1 MEDKREIRKNIT
13 ILALDNL
20 IQNYT
25 NALEDKDMDPPLS
38 NEERELSELIIKE
51 AKEMLTEMA
60 IENKP
65 IIKNTFY
72 LIALFFSFPDDLFRA
87 VFRIA
92 VYYRIYIKIIIRQ

>member
-51 AKEMLTEMA
+51 AKEMSILLSSRRKE
-60 IENKP
+60 P
-65 IIKNTFY
+65 Y
-72 LIALFFSFPDDLFRA
+72 LFSTLSNSSS
-87 VFRIA
+87 
-92 VYYRIYIKIIIRQ
+92 K

>member
-38 NEERELSELIIKE
+38 NEERELSEFLIKE
-51 AKEMLTEMA
+51 AREMLTEMA

-65 IIKNTFY
+65 IPRPSWK
-72 LIALFFSFPDDLFRA
+72 
-87 VFRIA
+87 
-92 VYYRIYIKIIIRQ
+92 K

>member
-25 NALEDKDMDPPLS
+25 NALEDKDMDPTLS

-65 IIKNTFY
+65 IPRPSWK
-72 LIALFFSFPDDLFRA
+72 
-87 VFRIA
+87 
-92 VYYRIYIKIIIRQ
+92 K

>member
-38 NEERELSELIIKE
+38 NEEREFSELIIKE
-51 AKEMLTEMA
+51 AREMLTEMA

-65 IIKNTFY
+65 IPRPSWK
-72 LIALFFSFPDDLFRA
+72 
-87 VFRIA
+87 
-92 VYYRIYIKIIIRQ
+92 K

>member
-51 AKEMLTEMA
+51 AREMLTEMA

-65 IIKNTFY
+65 
-72 LIALFFSFPDDLFRA
+72 P
-87 VFRIA
+87 
-92 VYYRIYIKIIIRQ
+92 YRDWETDRKSTRLNSSHRSLSRMPSSA

>member
-38 NEERELSELIIKE
+38 NEERELSELIFKE
-51 AKEMLTEMA
+51 AREMLTEMA

-65 IIKNTFY
+65 IPRPSWK
-72 LIALFFSFPDDLFRA
+72 
-87 VFRIA
+87 
-92 VYYRIYIKIIIRQ
+92 K

>member
-38 NEERELSELIIKE
+38 NEERELSELIIEE
-51 AKEMLTEMA
+51 AREMLTEMA

-65 IIKNTFY
+65 IPRPSWK
-72 LIALFFSFPDDLFRA
+72 
-87 VFRIA
+87 
-92 VYYRIYIKIIIRQ
+92 K

>member
-25 NALEDKDMDPPLS
+25 NALEDKDMDPSLS

-65 IIKNTFY
+65 IPRPSWK
-72 LIALFFSFPDDLFRA
+72 
-87 VFRIA
+87 
-92 VYYRIYIKIIIRQ
+92 K

>member
-65 IIKNTFY
+65 ISRPSWK
-72 LIALFFSFPDDLFRA
+72 
-87 VFRIA
+87 
-92 VYYRIYIKIIIRQ
+92 K

>member
-38 NEERELSELIIKE
+38 NEERELSELIIQE

-65 IIKNTFY
+65 IPRPSWK
-72 LIALFFSFPDDLFRA
+72 
-87 VFRIA
+87 
-92 VYYRIYIKIIIRQ
+92 K

>member
-38 NEERELSELIIKE
+38 NEGRELADLIIKE
-51 AKEMLTEMA
+51 AKEMLTEIA
-60 IENKP
+60 SENTNH
-65 IIKNTFY
+65 IIPRPKW
-72 LIALFFSFPDDLFRA
+72 
-87 VFRIA
+87 
-92 VYYRIYIKIIIRQ
+92 K

>member
-38 NEERELSELIIKE
+38 NEERELLELIIKE
-51 AKEMLTEMA
+51 AREMLTEMA

-65 IIKNTFY
+65 IPRPSWK
-72 LIALFFSFPDDLFRA
+72 
-87 VFRIA
+87 
-92 VYYRIYIKIIIRQ
+92 K

>member
-38 NEERELSELIIKE
+38 NEERELSELIIEE

-65 IIKNTFY
+65 IPRPSWK
-72 LIALFFSFPDDLFRA
+72 
-87 VFRIA
+87 
-92 VYYRIYIKIIIRQ
+92 K

>member
-38 NEERELSELIIKE
+38 NEERELCELIIKE
-51 AKEMLTEMA
+51 AREMLTEMA

-65 IIKNTFY
+65 IPRPSWK
-72 LIALFFSFPDDLFRA
+72 
-87 VFRIA
+87 
-92 VYYRIYIKIIIRQ
+92 K

>member
-25 NALEDKDMDPPLS
+25 NALEDKDMDPLLS

-65 IIKNTFY
+65 IPRPSWK
-72 LIALFFSFPDDLFRA
+72 
-87 VFRIA
+87 
-92 VYYRIYIKIIIRQ
+92 K